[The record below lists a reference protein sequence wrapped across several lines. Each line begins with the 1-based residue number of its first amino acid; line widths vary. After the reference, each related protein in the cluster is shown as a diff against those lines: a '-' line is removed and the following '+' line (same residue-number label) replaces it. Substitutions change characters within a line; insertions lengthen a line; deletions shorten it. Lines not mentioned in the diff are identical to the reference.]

1 MVSMDGT
8 TEAGCASVIRCWD
21 AQPVTATQAASATD
35 LGRIPSSKLSATK
48 KTQIARSATAA
59 AFSVEAYVG
68 SVCEE
73 NGYRR
78 ALDCDVLFSCVDRPW
93 GRSVLNYIAY
103 AHLIPVIDGGLLV
116 SKTKQGKLRSADW
129 KAHVVG
135 PSHRCLLCLDQYD
148 PALVEADR
156 RGDLE

>member
-103 AHLIPVIDGGLLV
+103 AHLIPVVDGGIQVEAKPKRGLW
-116 SKTKQGKLRSADW
+116 SADW
-129 KAHVVG
+129 RAHIAS
-135 PSHRCLLCLDQYD
+135 PERRCLECLGQYNSG
-148 PALVEADR
+148 LVSAER
-156 RGDLE
+156 